1 MSDETA
7 QAESAQPAGSAPASE
22 STHDSGHDSAP
33 AETAP
38 AAKPKAAAHPH
49 EVVHQAA
56 MDAQRAVIE
65 SLHSEGLGRRK

>member
-7 QAESAQPAGSAPASE
+7 QAESAHPADSAPGSE
-22 STHDSGHDSAP
+22 PTHDSGHDPAP

-38 AAKPKAAAHPH
+38 PAKPKAPQPH

-65 SLHSEGLGRRK
+65 SLHSEGLARRK